1 MPVEVADFDMVV
13 MNCNLAIGIVM
24 AAADIIIMAS
34 SNIVVTDWSVAVVDS
49 ETEVPTNF
57 AIVVG
62 IIAVVAVIIVVT
74 IITYKR
80 VAVRIADSEW
90 TVAIHNSEL
99 AIAADIAIANEITT
113 FLFFNIKLIKI
124 KFKSILIF
132 ENL

>member
-49 ETEVPTNF
+49 ETEVPTNI

-62 IIAVVAVIIVVT
+62 IIVAEAVIIVVA
-74 IITYKR
+74 IITYKP

-90 TVAIHNSEL
+90 TVVIRNSEL

>member
-1 MPVEVADFDMVV
+1 MPIEVADFDMVV
-13 MNCNLAIGIVM
+13 VNCNLAIGIVM

-34 SNIVVTDWSVAVVDS
+34 SNIAVVTDWSVAVVDS
-49 ETEVPTNF
+49 ETEVPTNI

-62 IIAVVAVIIVVT
+62 IIAVEAVIIVVA
-74 IITYKR
+74 IITYKP

-113 FLFFNIKLIKI
+113 FLFFNIKLIKNKI
-124 KFKSILIF
+124 
-132 ENL
+132 

>member
-13 MNCNLAIGIVM
+13 VNCNLAIGIVM

-34 SNIVVTDWSVAVVDS
+34 SNIVVTDWAVAVVDS
-49 ETEVPTNF
+49 KTEVPTNI

-62 IIAVVAVIIVVT
+62 IIAVEAVIIVVT
-74 IITYKR
+74 IITYKP
-80 VAVRIADSEW
+80 VAIRIADSEW

-113 FLFFNIKLIKI
+113 FLFFNIKLIKNKI
-124 KFKSILIF
+124 
-132 ENL
+132 